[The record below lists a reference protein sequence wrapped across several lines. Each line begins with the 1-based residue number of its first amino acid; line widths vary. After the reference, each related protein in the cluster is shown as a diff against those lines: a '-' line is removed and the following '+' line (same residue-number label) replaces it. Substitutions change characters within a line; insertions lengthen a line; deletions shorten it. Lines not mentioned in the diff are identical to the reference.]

1 MVPTYTISITKV
13 RANCRCIFSYEVTT
27 GNMSA
32 VRKLKDFKVPGK
44 YNKKA
49 ANQTAR
55 DVFWFYGS
63 SVSNENSHGATFIV
77 ARGNPSPHLLHVMT
91 AC

>member
-1 MVPTYTISITKV
+1 M
-13 RANCRCIFSYEVTT
+13 TT
-27 GNMSA
+27 ANMSA

-55 DVFWFYGS
+55 DVFWFFVS
-63 SVSNENSHGATFIV
+63 SVSQ
-77 ARGNPSPHLLHVMT
+77 
-91 AC
+91 